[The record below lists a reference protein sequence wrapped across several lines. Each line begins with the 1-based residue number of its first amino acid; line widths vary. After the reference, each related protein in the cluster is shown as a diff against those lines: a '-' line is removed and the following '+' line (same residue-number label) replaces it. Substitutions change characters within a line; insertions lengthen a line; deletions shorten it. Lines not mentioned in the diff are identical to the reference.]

1 MMNSKWR
8 LPHPATMFLLLTLAV
23 IVLSWIFDIY
33 GLSVFQPQTGEEIR
47 VQSLLSPEGVRWLLR
62 HVVTNFTGFA
72 PLGLVIVAMF
82 GIGVAQHSGF
92 IDACIRGGA
101 RRKHNPWRMV
111 ILVIFLGLLS
121 NVVGDAGY
129 IILLPIAAT
138 LFHSVGL
145 HPVAGIITAY
155 VSVSCGYSAN
165 LMLSTLDPMLAA
177 TTQEAADMANVS
189 PGNTGP
195 LCNYYFLFASTF
207 LLAFIIYQVTRRNLL
222 PALGEYAGH
231 IRFNGYK
238 QLSRKERRAM
248 IGAVSIGVIYTT
260 VILWATFSSW
270 GILRSVNG
278 GLIRSPFIEGILFL
292 LSFGIGL
299 MGMVYGFAS
308 GRYRTDGDVIEG
320 LTQPMKLLGVY
331 FVIAF
336 FAAQMFACFE
346 YSHLDKCIAI
356 MGADMLSSIHLG
368 SLWIPILFILFTA
381 LVNLIMVSAT
391 AKWTFMSFI
400 FVPFFANMGISPDMV
415 QCAFRIGDSATNAI
429 TPFMFYMPLILT
441 YMQQYD
447 KQATYG
453 SLLKYTWRYSL
464 YILLAWTL
472 CFNTGIQIIISMK
485 SFQCL
490 IFRSCFYTLFQSGK
504 ILIVFFQILQ
514 CTGFTYIC
522 ISQIVFL
529 LNSNIKILESF
540 FRFFDFIG
548 TNAAVV
554 SDNGVLI
561 VCLCQVGTEFCKCF
575 LVIFGFECCLSFVN

>member
-368 SLWIPILFILFTA
+368 SLWILILFILFTA

-415 QCAFRIGDSATNAI
+415 QCAFRIGDSATN
-429 TPFMFYMPLILT
+429 TLSLIH
-441 YMQQYD
+441 
-447 KQATYG
+447 
-453 SLLKYTWRYSL
+453 
-464 YILLAWTL
+464 I
-472 CFNTGIQIIISMK
+472 
-485 SFQCL
+485 
-490 IFRSCFYTLFQSGK
+490 
-504 ILIVFFQILQ
+504 
-514 CTGFTYIC
+514 
-522 ISQIVFL
+522 
-529 LNSNIKILESF
+529 
-540 FRFFDFIG
+540 
-548 TNAAVV
+548 
-554 SDNGVLI
+554 
-561 VCLCQVGTEFCKCF
+561 
-575 LVIFGFECCLSFVN
+575 